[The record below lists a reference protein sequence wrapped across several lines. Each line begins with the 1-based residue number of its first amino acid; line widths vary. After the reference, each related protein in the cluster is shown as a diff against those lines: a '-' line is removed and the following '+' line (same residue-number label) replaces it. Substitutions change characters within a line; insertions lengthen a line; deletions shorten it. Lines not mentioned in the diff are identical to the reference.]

1 MAKFQIDYMMD
12 AAFVWFQQTVTRISI
27 ATAQPTNYTDWQTYS
42 VGTLAIASAGFTID
56 DGDAS
61 GRKITM
67 TPAATIAVGTSGTV
81 NHVAFVGTSGS
92 GTLLFVGTCA
102 PTSVTASGTVIVNAW
117 DVDEITDVA

>member
-1 MAKFQIDYMMD
+1 MAKWQLDYMMD
-12 AAFVWFQQTVTRISI
+12 ASFVWFQQTVTRISI
-27 ATAQPTNYTDWQTYS
+27 ATAQPTNYTDWGTYS
-42 VGTLAIASAGFTID
+42 VGTLAIGSSGFTIAN
-56 DGDAS
+56 GDSS
-61 GRKITM
+61 GRKMTM

-102 PTSVTASGTVIVNAW
+102 PTSVTSGGTVIVNAW